1 MVRFAAVSDAV
12 SLPVISLAVP
22 FGLRSETAFTELR
35 NENCATDSSP
45 FSDSPDSLDSLASNP
60 NPLPCAPLNV
70 PGPDSSFTD
79 PDTLAADR
87 LEELSEEI
95 TSLASQI
102 HAATYR
108 LLTLLA
114 EFDEKRGWEREGHRS
129 CAHWLSF
136 RTGIDLGASRERV
149 RAARAL
155 VGLPEIGAAMERGE
169 LSFSKVRAITRVATP
184 EDEGELLAF
193 ALENTASNVER
204 AVRGWKKRNRVEE
217 KEWERALHES
227 RTLSIFPDDE
237 GMYVIRG
244 KLDPEV
250 GALLMR
256 AIEAASDAL
265 YRNNTRGEAVRR
277 AMIGR
282 EANEREA
289 AQRRADAIG
298 LLAER
303 AMGAGF
309 GGRDAER
316 MEEGD
321 AVEAAIDGLVSGEG
335 AATRD
340 GAAAANDD
348 GHDDSTPI
356 SGTRA
361 ERYQVVLHVE
371 AATLT
376 ENGEHGRSELE
387 DGVHVSAETSR
398 RISCDCGVICV
409 THRKEGGQILSV
421 GRRTR
426 TISPAL
432 RRALEIRDRGCRF
445 PGCGLR
451 FTDAHHVKHWADG
464 GETSLENCLLLCRHH
479 HRLIH
484 EGGWSVGWWGAG
496 RPAFYDPRGGTHFD
510 GRHQAG
516 KRLHR
521 TLRGVSES
529 AHVELV
535 TSTSSPPTL

>member
-1 MVRFAAVSDAV
+1 MVRFAAVPDAV

-22 FGLRSETAFTELR
+22 FGRLRSETAFRELR
-35 NENCATDSSP
+35 NESCATDSSP
-45 FSDSPDSLDSLASNP
+45 D
-60 NPLPCAPLNV
+60 PLPCDALDV
-70 PGPDSSFTD
+70 RTPDLGFTD

-102 HAATYR
+102 HSATYR
-108 LLTLLA
+108 LLVLLA

-129 CAHWLSF
+129 CAHWLSY
-136 RTGIDLGASRERV
+136 RTGIDMGASRERV
-149 RAARAL
+149 CAARAL

-184 EDEGELLAF
+184 EDEGALLAF

-204 AVRGWKKRNRVEE
+204 AVRGWKKRNRAEE
-217 KEWERALHES
+217 GEWERALHDS
-227 RTLSIFPDDE
+227 RTLSVFPDDE
-237 GMYVIRG
+237 GMYAIRG
-244 KLDPEV
+244 RLDPEV

-309 GGRDAER
+309 GGKCAE
-316 MEEGD
+316 EEENG
-321 AVEAAIDGLVSGEG
+321 EREENGEG
-335 AATRD
+335 KPVI
-340 GAAAANDD
+340 
-348 GHDDSTPI
+348 DSTPI

-371 AATLT
+371 APTLT
-376 ENGEHGRSELE
+376 EGGKPGRSEL
-387 DGVHVSAETSR
+387 DVTNVSAETSR
-398 RISCDCGVICV
+398 RISCDCCVICV
-409 THRKEGGQILSV
+409 THLKREGEDGGKEDRDGVRAGDGYRTGGGASHRVNGDILSV

-445 PGCGLR
+445 PGCGFR

-464 GETSLENCLLLCRHH
+464 GDTSLENCLLLCRHH

-484 EGGWSVGWWGAG
+484 EGGWTIGWWGSG
-496 RPAFYDPRGGTHFD
+496 RPVFHDPRGGTHFD
-510 GRHQAG
+510 GRARDG
-516 KRLHR
+516 RER
-521 TLRGVSES
+521 ARVGSG
-529 AHVELV
+529 
-535 TSTSSPPTL
+535 

>member
-1 MVRFAAVSDAV
+1 MMVRFAFTVDAV
-12 SLPVISLAVP
+12 SLPVISLGVP
-22 FGLRSETAFTELR
+22 WWGRGASVPGLSASPDCPALDSDTLDSETHY
-35 NENCATDSSP
+35 
-45 FSDSPDSLDSLASNP
+45 SDSPALDS
-60 NPLPCAPLNV
+60 
-70 PGPDSSFTD
+70 
-79 PDTLAADR
+79 DTLEADQ
-87 LEELSEEI
+87 LEELADEI
-95 TSLASQI
+95 TSLSSQI
-102 HAATYR
+102 EATTYR

-114 EFDEKRGWEREGHRS
+114 DFDSRRGWEREGHRS
-129 CAHWLSF
+129 CAHWLSY

-155 VGLPEIGAAMERGE
+155 VELPEIGAAMARGE

-193 ALENTASNVER
+193 ALESTASNVER
-204 AVRGWKKRNRVEE
+204 AVRGWNKRNRAEE

-237 GMYVIRG
+237 GMVVIRG

-265 YRNNTRGEAVRR
+265 YRRDGRGEAVRR

-282 EANEREA
+282 DASEREA
-289 AQRRADAIG
+289 AQRRADAVG

-309 GGRDAER
+309 GGSGGECDEV
-316 MEEGD
+316 GD
-321 AVEAAIDGLVSGEG
+321 ES
-335 AATRD
+335 
-340 GAAAANDD
+340 
-348 GHDDSTPI
+348 DSAPI

-361 ERYQVVLHVE
+361 ERYQLVLHVE

-376 ENGEHGRSELE
+376 EEGEPGRSELE
-387 DGVHVSAETSR
+387 DGTRVSAETSR
-398 RISCDCGVICV
+398 RLSCDAGVICV
-409 THRKEGGQILSV
+409 THRKWKVEGVGKEGGREKAERLGRADRVRNGNGVGGEILSV

-464 GETSLENCLLLCRHH
+464 GETSLDNCLLLCRYH

-484 EGGWSVGWWGAG
+484 EGGWRVGWWGTG
-496 RPAFYDPRGGTHFD
+496 RPVFHDPRGGTHFD
-510 GRHQAG
+510 GRSKAG
-516 KRLHR
+516 EGREPAKGRPEPI
-521 TLRGVSES
+521 SP
-529 AHVELV
+529 
-535 TSTSSPPTL
+535 SSYGGAARSLPYARSRPG